1 MMETGSNVI
10 GQESFAAAVDELIR
24 TKVAPPVWLG
34 DQIRRDLLLA
44 RLDDALSRRLT
55 LIQAPAGYGK
65 TSLLAQWRQ
74 RHAGSNVQIAWL
86 TLETDDGDLKRLAG
100 YLSLALAGGGAPA
113 DEASPVPP
121 DLPPRAALSAIINRL
136 AAEPRPV
143 AIVFDDFH
151 RADSPALSDFVSSLI
166 RLAPRNCHFVVAS
179 RDHPALGQSVLAA
192 EDQLLEFG
200 AEDLR
205 FSAAETGALLARH
218 RAQALDDDDLRR
230 IFERTEGWPIALQL
244 VALSLKRGADP
255 GALVARFSGSGSELA
270 RYLSEQ
276 VLVALPPDMQE
287 AVVRT
292 ALVDRLTGEVVNLL
306 CAREDGWLVLERLEH
321 QGVFL
326 APLSEGGTAYRYHQ
340 LFAEYLRERLLR
352 RDAAQYRAL
361 QHLLAGWFA
370 ARGQVSEAVNHA
382 LRADDHV
389 LLADILERAGAW
401 RLIPQ
406 GQQAVAARA
415 LDALPAGLVD
425 ARPRLALARIYLA
438 IKRGEL
444 GAARADYDRLLADA
458 DGGQADADLR
468 TEINIVGD
476 LLLDYE
482 NAPLT
487 LEDLLERETLLRNL
501 PTNDH
506 LLLANICEL
515 LGAKYYEGGWLERA
529 MEPTLAAREHY
540 QALGSLYSD
549 LFTRFLEARIRRAQG
564 RARDAAN
571 ILAAA
576 RRQIIDNFGERS
588 DLAAN
593 CAAFEAEL
601 LYEQDRVDEAAEL
614 LAWSLPHMEQS
625 DGWVD
630 VYAAAYATAARIEA
644 ARGAMEEALAML
656 SRGLRLARRRRLRQL
671 ELLMRLCELQLL
683 LRGGDD
689 ERARS
694 LADGIGLDALADEM
708 RLEAAG
714 YRQVAIAAALCRA
727 RLRLAEGAPERA
739 LEDLEP
745 LRQWASR
752 HGIGRL
758 LLDANVLLAYAHARL
773 DGQAK
778 AQACFDSAVGMA
790 MFQGLV
796 RQFIDAQRFVEPLL
810 RTCARDVPQGDRF
823 RDQFLKG
830 LTRAFAA
837 RPMDHQSQGFL
848 SEAEV
853 AVIEPLCRGLAN
865 KEIARAI
872 GMSPDTVK
880 YRLKALFR
888 KIGVHRR
895 QDAVRVLRERGLF
908 EPQAQRSE

>member
-1 MMETGSNVI
+1 MIATVG
-10 GQESFAAAVDELIR
+10 ELIY

-44 RLDDALSRRLT
+44 RLDDALARRLT

-74 RHAGSNVQIAWL
+74 RHAGQAVRIAWL
-86 TLETDDGDLKRLAG
+86 TLETDDADLKRLAG
-100 YLSLALAGGGAPA
+100 YLSLAMSGGAP
-113 DEASPVPP
+113 DEEAAPLPP

-136 AAEPRPV
+136 ASEPRPV
-143 AIVFDDFH
+143 VIVFDDFH
-151 RADSPALSDFVSSLI
+151 RADSPALSDFITTLI
-166 RLAPRNCHFVVAS
+166 RLAPENCHFIVAS

-192 EDQLLEFG
+192 EEQLLEFS

-205 FSAAETGALLARH
+205 FSAAETEALLARNQGE
-218 RAQALDDDDLRR
+218 AIGGESVRR
-230 IFERTEGWPIALQL
+230 IFERTEGWAIALQL

-255 GALVARFSGSGSELA
+255 NALVARFSGSGSELA

-292 ALVDRLTGEVVNLL
+292 ALVDRLTGDIVNLL
-306 CAREDGWLVLERLEH
+306 CGREDGWLVLERLEH
-321 QGVFL
+321 QGIFL
-326 APLSEGGTAYRYHQ
+326 APLSEGGAAYRYHQ
-340 LFAEYLRERLLR
+340 LFAEYMRERLAR

-361 QHLLAGWFA
+361 QHTLAQWFA
-370 ARGQVSEAVNHA
+370 GRGQVTEAVNHA
-382 LRADDHV
+382 LQADDPA

-406 GQQAVAARA
+406 GLQAVAARA
-415 LDALPAGLVD
+415 LGALPEGLV
-425 ARPRLALARIYLA
+425 AVRPRLALARIYLA
-438 IKRGEL
+438 IKCGEL
-444 GAARADYDRLLADA
+444 GAARADYDRLLAA
-458 DGGQADADLR
+458 EGEAHADADLR

-476 LLLDYE
+476 VLLDYE

-576 RRQIIDNFGERS
+576 RRQIVDNFGERS

-601 LYEQDRVDEAAEL
+601 LYDQGHVDEASEL

-630 VYAAAYATAARIEA
+630 VYAAAYLTVARIEA
-644 ARGAMEEALAML
+644 ERGAMEEAQSTLA
-656 SRGLRLARRRRLRQL
+656 RAQRLARRRRLRQL
-671 ELLMRLCELQLL
+671 ELLAQLCELQLL
-683 LRGGDD
+683 IHSAIDD
-689 ERARS
+689 DRARAY
-694 LADGIGLDALADEM
+694 ADEIGLDALADGM
-708 RLEAAG
+708 WLESAG
-714 YRQVAIAAALCRA
+714 YRPVAVAAALCRA
-727 RLRLAEGAPERA
+727 RLLLVGGEAARA
-739 LEDLEP
+739 LQELEQ

-752 HGIGRL
+752 HGVGRL
-758 LLDANVLLAYAHARL
+758 LVEMNLLIAHAHAAL
-773 DGQAK
+773 DDPAK
-778 AQACFDSAVGMA
+778 AQASFDSAVGMA
-790 MFQGLV
+790 MFQGVV
-796 RQFIDAQRFVEPLL
+796 RPFIDAQRFVEPLL
-810 RTCARDVPQGDRF
+810 KACMHDAPQADRF
-823 RDQFLKG
+823 RDQVLTG
-830 LTRAFAA
+830 LARTFAA
-837 RPMDHQSQGFL
+837 RPMDSQTQGLL
-848 SEAEV
+848 SDAET
-853 AVIEPLCRGLAN
+853 AVIEPLCRGLSN

-880 YRLKALFR
+880 YRLKSLFR

-895 QDAVRVLRERGLF
+895 QDAVRVLHERGLLDAQGQD
-908 EPQAQRSE
+908 QASIAE

>member
-1 MMETGSNVI
+1 METGAQAI
-10 GQESFAAAVDELIR
+10 ARDDIAAAVDGLIH

-44 RLDDALSRRLT
+44 RLDGALARRLT

-74 RHAGSNVQIAWL
+74 RHAGDAVRIAWL

-100 YLSLALAGGGAPA
+100 YLSLALSGDDAAT
-113 DEASPVPP
+113 VPP

-151 RADSPALSDFVSSLI
+151 RADSPALSDFVASLI
-166 RLAPRNCHFVVAS
+166 RLAPRNCHVIVAS

-192 EDQLLEFG
+192 EEQLLEFG

-218 RAQALDDDDLRR
+218 QPEAIDDADLRR

-276 VLVALPPDMQE
+276 VLVALPADVQE
-287 AVVRT
+287 VVVRT
-292 ALVDRLTGEVVNLL
+292 ALVEHLTGEIVNLL
-306 CAREDGWLVLERLEH
+306 CGREDGWLVLERLEH
-321 QGVFL
+321 QGIFL
-326 APLSEGGTAYRYHQ
+326 APLSQGATAYRYHQ
-340 LFAEYLRERLLR
+340 LFAEYLRERLVR
-352 RDAAQYRAL
+352 RDAAQFRAL
-361 QHLLAGWFA
+361 QRRLAEWFSG
-370 ARGQVSEAVNHA
+370 RGQATEAVSHA
-382 LRADDHV
+382 IQAEDPA
-389 LLADILERAGAW
+389 LLADVLERAGAW

-406 GQQAVAARA
+406 GLQAVAARA
-415 LDALPAGLVD
+415 LDALPVD
-425 ARPRLALARIYLA
+425 AVTARPRLALARIYLA

-444 GAARADYDRLLADA
+444 GAARVDYDRLVAQG
-458 DGGQADADLR
+458 DGRRQDADLR
-468 TEINIVGD
+468 NEVVIVGD
-476 LLLDYE
+476 VLSDYE
-482 NAPLT
+482 NAPVT
-487 LEDLLERETLLRNL
+487 LDDLLAREALLRSL
-501 PTNDH
+501 PGNDH
-506 LLLANICEL
+506 LLLANLCEV
-515 LGAKYYEGGWLERA
+515 LGAKSYEGGWLERA

-564 RARDAAN
+564 RARDSAN

-576 RRQIIDNFGERS
+576 RGQIVEHFGERS

-601 LYEQDRVDEAAEL
+601 LYEQDRVDEAADL

-630 VYAAAYATAARIEA
+630 VYAAAYFTAARIEA
-644 ARGAMEEALAML
+644 ARGAMEDALAML
-656 SRGLRLARRRRLRQL
+656 SRAWRLARRRRLRQL
-671 ELLMRLCELQLL
+671 ELLARLCELQLL
-683 LRGGDD
+683 LHTGVDD
-689 ERARS
+689 ERAHV
-694 LADGIGLDALADEM
+694 LAAEIGLDALADDM
-708 RLEAAG
+708 RLESAG
-714 YRQVAIAAALCRA
+714 YRQVVIAAALCRA
-727 RLRLAEGAPERA
+727 RLRLVDGDAA
-739 LEDLEP
+739 LALDELEY

-752 HGIGRL
+752 HGVGR
-758 LLDANVLLAYAHARL
+758 VLLEANLLAARAHADL
-773 DGQAK
+773 GDAAP
-778 AQACFDSAVGMA
+778 AQAAFDVAVGMA
-790 MFQGLV
+790 MFQGLARPFV
-796 RQFIDAQRFVEPLL
+796 DAQRFVEPLPKS
-810 RTCARDVPQGDRF
+810 CMRDAPQGDRF

-830 LTRAFAA
+830 LARAFAT
-837 RPMDHQSQGFL
+837 RPLDNASQGLL
-848 SEAEV
+848 SDAEV
-853 AVIEPLCRGLAN
+853 EVAGPLCRGLSN

-880 YRLKALFR
+880 YRLKSLFR

-895 QDAVRVLRERGLF
+895 QDAVRVLHERGLAAD
-908 EPQAQRSE
+908 ELAAASAGDD